1 MSNSKK
7 PMSCSLAVFFLIVL
21 SLSVLFLAIF
31 FYLPDQL
38 EKHFDL
44 QTAKISPLQRIL
56 YGYEIYQ
63 NKNDLL
69 ISDSTQSDLQNF
81 EISPGESVEMICLR
95 LEELGLIS
103 SSELF
108 RMFLIYFGIDR
119 NIQSGSF
126 TLNYAMSQV
135 EIAKMIADPLARNIT
150 FTILPGWR
158 MEEIAESLA
167 SSGLDISTQNFLD
180 YMNNPSQEAIEI
192 LGLGELNSLE
202 GFLFPGTYFIHR
214 ETTTDQVI
222 NLFISEF
229 SENVR
234 NELREGFKNQGLQLV
249 EAVTLASIIEKET
262 KVDSEKSLIA
272 SVFFNRLSNG
282 MRLETDPTVQ
292 YALGFD
298 SITNTWWKS
307 PLYLSDLEVVSEY
320 NTYQI
325 FGLPPGPISNP
336 SLSSLKAVAFPAETA
351 FFYFRAACDSSGS
364 HNFSTTYQE
373 HLLNE
378 CP

>member
-1 MSNSKK
+1 
-7 PMSCSLAVFFLIVL
+7 MSCSLAVFFLIVL

-336 SLSSLKAVAFPAETA
+336 SLSSLKAVAFPAETT

>member
-69 ISDSTQSDLQNF
+69 ISDSAQSNLQNF

-95 LEELGLIS
+95 LEELGFIS

-202 GFLFPGTYFIHR
+202 GFLFPGTYFLNR
-214 ETTTDQVI
+214 ETTTD
-222 NLFISEF
+222 
-229 SENVR
+229 
-234 NELREGFKNQGLQLV
+234 
-249 EAVTLASIIEKET
+249 
-262 KVDSEKSLIA
+262 
-272 SVFFNRLSNG
+272 
-282 MRLETDPTVQ
+282 
-292 YALGFD
+292 
-298 SITNTWWKS
+298 
-307 PLYLSDLEVVSEY
+307 
-320 NTYQI
+320 
-325 FGLPPGPISNP
+325 
-336 SLSSLKAVAFPAETA
+336 
-351 FFYFRAACDSSGS
+351 
-364 HNFSTTYQE
+364 
-373 HLLNE
+373 
-378 CP
+378 